1 MRRVRAAGGFAT
13 VLARGDERAGAI
25 LILCT
30 DRGVVHG
37 LVERTTDYN
46 GNQHWTRCG
55 PQDVESG
62 QSRESYIQRRRL
74 RDPDLWV
81 LELDIPDAERFIADS
96 APFG

>member
-46 GNQHWTRCG
+46 DNQHWTRCG

-74 RDPDLWV
+74 IRTGHPGRGTVHRGFSPVWLT
-81 LELDIPDAERFIADS
+81 S
-96 APFG
+96 